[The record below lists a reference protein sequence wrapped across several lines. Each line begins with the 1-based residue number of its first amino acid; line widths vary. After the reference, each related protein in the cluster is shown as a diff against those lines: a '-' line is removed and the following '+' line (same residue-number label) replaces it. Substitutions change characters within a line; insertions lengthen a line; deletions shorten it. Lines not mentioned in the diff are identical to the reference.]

1 MEITLCPYKYI
12 FGKEKTGVHSYR
24 IFNIAIVDLSLTI
37 ILAWIIAKY
46 FNLDFK
52 ETSIV
57 VLLIG
62 IISHRI
68 FCIETTI
75 DKLLFSR

>member
-1 MEITLCPYKYI
+1 MEITLCPHKYI
-12 FGKEKTGVHSYR
+12 FGKEKTGIHSYR
-24 IFNIAIVDLSLTI
+24 IFNIAIIDLSLTI
-37 ILAWIIAKY
+37 ILSWIITKY

-52 ETSIV
+52 QTSIAL
-57 VLLIG
+57 LLIG

>member
-1 MEITLCPYKYI
+1 MEISLCPYKYL

-24 IFNIAIVDLSLTI
+24 IFDIAIVDFIVTI
-37 ILAWIIAKY
+37 IMAWIIAKY

-52 ETSIV
+52 ETSVAI
-57 VLLIG
+57 LLLG

-68 FCIETTI
+68 FCVETTI

>member
-1 MEITLCPYKYI
+1 MEISLCPYKYI

-24 IFNIAIVDLSLTI
+24 IFNIAIVDLISTI
-37 ILAWIIAKY
+37 IVSWIISKY
-46 FNLDFK
+46 FNLNFN
-52 ETSIV
+52 ETSIA
-57 VLLIG
+57 LLLLG

-75 DKLLFSR
+75 DKLLFNR